1 MVYKVINI
9 ILYIK
14 AADMKKKKKR
24 FPGVEDTTN

>member
-14 AADMKKKKKR
+14 AADMKKKKR